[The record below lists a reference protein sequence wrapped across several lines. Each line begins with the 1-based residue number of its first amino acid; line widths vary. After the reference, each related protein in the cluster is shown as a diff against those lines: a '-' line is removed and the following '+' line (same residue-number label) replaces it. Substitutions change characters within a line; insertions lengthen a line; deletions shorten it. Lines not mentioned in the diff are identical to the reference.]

1 MRGFFL
7 HLQPARGATASSF
20 PTFRNCNP
28 LNKGM
33 KYLEFTFTTHPAT
46 EVVQDVLSAVLADIG
61 FDSFVHTDELD
72 RPAVGHAPNPESPE
86 LAAKAETDVFHCYIQ
101 QDLFRQE
108 ALDEALAA
116 FPLPDVEISYTLA
129 EAEDKDW
136 NEEWE
141 KNYFK
146 PIRIG
151 NDCLIRASF
160 HEPEPGYTYTIIIDP
175 KMAFGTGNHETT
187 YLMIS
192 WMLEEPLVGKR
203 LLDMGCGTAVLAILA
218 RMKGAEKVVA
228 IDIDEWAYENAL
240 ENIRLNHTA
249 EIEVALGGA
258 ERIAAF
264 APLEV
269 IFANINRNIL
279 LQDMHHYAE
288 ALQPG
293 GQLFMSG
300 FYVEDL
306 SIIEAECQRN
316 GLRVEGYKERHNWV
330 AVKVLKA

>member
-1 MRGFFL
+1 MNYYELRFTY
-7 HLQPARGATASSF
+7 QSPIETEI
-20 PTFRNCNP
+20 
-28 LNKGM
+28 LN
-33 KYLEFTFTTHPAT
+33 
-46 EVVQDVLSAVLADIG
+46 DVLAAELGEIGFESFTQDEQGLQGYISDQLYDEAVL
-61 FDSFVHTDELD
+61 
-72 RPAVGHAPNPESPE
+72 
-86 LAAKAETDVFHCYIQ
+86 KET
-101 QDLFRQE
+101 
-108 ALDEALAA
+108 LAA
-116 FPLPDVEISYTLA
+116 FPLEETTIHYVCTPVES
-129 EAEDKDW
+129 KDW

-187 YLMIS
+187 FLMIS
-192 WMLEEPLVGKR
+192 WMLEEQLAGKS

-228 IDIDEWAYENAL
+228 IDIDEWAYTNAL

-264 APLEV
+264 APFEV

-279 LQDMHHYAE
+279 LQDMRHYAE
-288 ALQPG
+288 ALQPA

-300 FYVEDL
+300 FYLEDL
-306 SIIEAECQRN
+306 PVIAEECQRN

-330 AVKVLKA
+330 AVKVVKA

>member
-1 MRGFFL
+1 MNYYELRFTY
-7 HLQPARGATASSF
+7 QSPIETEI
-20 PTFRNCNP
+20 
-28 LNKGM
+28 LN
-33 KYLEFTFTTHPAT
+33 
-46 EVVQDVLSAVLADIG
+46 DVLAAELGEIGFESFTQDEQGLQGYISDQLYDEAVL
-61 FDSFVHTDELD
+61 
-72 RPAVGHAPNPESPE
+72 
-86 LAAKAETDVFHCYIQ
+86 KET
-101 QDLFRQE
+101 
-108 ALDEALAA
+108 LAA
-116 FPLPDVEISYTLA
+116 FPLEETTIHYVCTPVES
-129 EAEDKDW
+129 KDW

-187 YLMIS
+187 FLMIS
-192 WMLEEPLVGKR
+192 WMLEEQLAGKR

-228 IDIDEWAYENAL
+228 IDIDEWAYTNAL

-264 APLEV
+264 APFEV

-288 ALQPG
+288 ALQPA

-300 FYVEDL
+300 FYLEDL
-306 SIIEAECQRN
+306 PVIAEECQRN

-330 AVKVLKA
+330 AVKVVKA

>member
-1 MRGFFL
+1 MNYYELRFTY
-7 HLQPARGATASSF
+7 QSPIETEI
-20 PTFRNCNP
+20 
-28 LNKGM
+28 LN
-33 KYLEFTFTTHPAT
+33 
-46 EVVQDVLSAVLADIG
+46 DVLAAELGEIGFESFTQDEQGLQGYISDQLYDEAVL
-61 FDSFVHTDELD
+61 
-72 RPAVGHAPNPESPE
+72 
-86 LAAKAETDVFHCYIQ
+86 KET
-101 QDLFRQE
+101 
-108 ALDEALAA
+108 LAA
-116 FPLPDVEISYTLA
+116 FPLEETTIHYVCTPVES
-129 EAEDKDW
+129 KDW

-192 WMLEEPLVGKR
+192 WMLEEQLAGKR

-228 IDIDEWAYENAL
+228 IDIDEWAYTNAL

-264 APLEV
+264 APFEV

-279 LQDMHHYAE
+279 LQDMRHYAE
-288 ALQPG
+288 ALQPA

-300 FYVEDL
+300 FYLEDL
-306 SIIEAECQRN
+306 PIIAEECQRN

-330 AVKVLKA
+330 AVKVVKA

>member
-1 MRGFFL
+1 MNYYELRFTY
-7 HLQPARGATASSF
+7 QSPIETEI
-20 PTFRNCNP
+20 
-28 LNKGM
+28 LN
-33 KYLEFTFTTHPAT
+33 
-46 EVVQDVLSAVLADIG
+46 DVLAAELGEIG
-61 FDSFVHTDELD
+61 FESFTQDEQGLQGYISD
-72 RPAVGHAPNPESPE
+72 QLYDEDM
-86 LAAKAETDVFHCYIQ
+86 LKET
-101 QDLFRQE
+101 
-108 ALDEALAA
+108 LAA
-116 FPLPDVEISYTLA
+116 FPLEETTIHYVCTPVES
-129 EAEDKDW
+129 KDW

-192 WMLEEPLVGKR
+192 WMLEEQLAGKR

-228 IDIDEWAYENAL
+228 IDIDEWAYTNAL

-264 APLEV
+264 APFEV

-288 ALQPG
+288 ALQPA
-293 GQLFMSG
+293 GQLVMSG
-300 FYVEDL
+300 FYLEDL
-306 SIIEAECQRN
+306 PIITEECQRN

-330 AVKVLKA
+330 AVKVVKA